1 MTLLAKLSCTSQTRQ
16 TKQVWNKACR
26 TSFPFLH
33 CSSMHL
39 ASFIWLPRRGTVLV
53 IVAYMK
59 GKKLYG
65 IYISPRSPSICM
77 NGAYTCHCKAVPVHN
92 TILILPS
99 LYHPYLTLSK
109 LDTFACVG
117 ICSFFSPFLALLWVA
132 ITTSTCNN
140 FLGGWGWRSPSS
152 ILIHM
157 DLSLLFSP
165 LLKKDKY
172 FQLPCIRVNNKIR
185 ILVTYSLWIWTSW
198 VSWLIRNKYGH
209 YGYIAHHTGIYL

>member
-39 ASFIWLPRRGTVLV
+39 ASLIWLPRRGTVLV

-65 IYISPRSPSICM
+65 IYISLRSPSICM
-77 NGAYTCHCKAVPVHN
+77 NGAYTYHCKAVPVHN

-99 LYHPYLTLSK
+99 LYHPYLTHSK
-109 LDTFACVG
+109 FDTFACVG
-117 ICSFFSPFLALLWVA
+117 ICSFFFPMLALLWVA

-152 ILIHM
+152 IFIHM
-157 DLSLLFSP
+157 DLSLLFSS
-165 LLKKDKY
+165 LL
-172 FQLPCIRVNNKIR
+172 
-185 ILVTYSLWIWTSW
+185 SS
-198 VSWLIRNKYGH
+198 
-209 YGYIAHHTGIYL
+209 